1 MHDESERKNARRDDG
16 GVRFA
21 SRTALTALALA
32 GLVAASVPSGAQ
44 ESTAGAKAP
53 AEIDLW
59 LSDAPLTRV
68 LEHVAG
74 NEGIRVVVDESID
87 GVVDGRLEG
96 DRETVLANLV
106 VEHGLVVHGDEDTVW
121 FDRADRPVVEF
132 VELPPGMAMRALDT
146 LDTSAALD
154 EGGPARE
161 GDIVERSAQ
170 GLMLSGSRAFVASA
184 LDRLAALP
192 QVPAADTGRDITS
205 VTDIPGYDVDYT
217 EEELPL

>member
-1 MHDESERKNARRDDG
+1 MRDESERKNARREDG
-16 GVRFA
+16 GVRFT
-21 SRTALTALALA
+21 SRTAPRALALA
-32 GLVAASVPSGAQ
+32 GLIAVGAPSGAQ
-44 ESTAGAKAP
+44 EPAARGKAP

-59 LSDAPLTRV
+59 LSNAPLTRV

-74 NEGIRVVVDESID
+74 DEDLRVVVDESID

-96 DRETVLANLV
+96 ERETVLANLV

-132 VELPPGMAMRALDT
+132 VELAPGMAMRALDT
-146 LDTSAALD
+146 LGTPGALD
-154 EGGPARE
+154 ESDAARE